1 MTILIV
7 DDWEK
12 YATVRRWKK
21 NLISKN
27 HNKELTKGA
36 WNGRR
41 TYFTRFLRFVG
52 KNPDEIIERA
62 LQDNDFAKGLVD
74 DFYQELRK
82 TIQKSSAI
90 SATYGMIRGFFSN
103 NGVVTQFWS
112 APKLGVLQ
120 SHITDEQNPIFIK
133 TDNGYQLDRE
143 FIKRFLYEL
152 GFRDKVICLCMLSS
166 SLDIG
171 DVLRLKIEDVKYQK
185 DNNIYLIG
193 ERPKTGEVYKT
204 FFTKE
209 TTILIREYI
218 HKFRNTA
225 LDHEILFVPENRML
239 GREY

>member
-1 MTILIV
+1 MTILVV

-12 YATVRRWKK
+12 YATVRRWKR

-62 LQDNDFAKGLVD
+62 LQDNDFAKDLVD

-133 TDNGYQLDRE
+133 TD
-143 FIKRFLYEL
+143 
-152 GFRDKVICLCMLSS
+152 
-166 SLDIG
+166 
-171 DVLRLKIEDVKYQK
+171 
-185 DNNIYLIG
+185 
-193 ERPKTGEVYKT
+193 
-204 FFTKE
+204 
-209 TTILIREYI
+209 
-218 HKFRNTA
+218 
-225 LDHEILFVPENRML
+225 
-239 GREY
+239 